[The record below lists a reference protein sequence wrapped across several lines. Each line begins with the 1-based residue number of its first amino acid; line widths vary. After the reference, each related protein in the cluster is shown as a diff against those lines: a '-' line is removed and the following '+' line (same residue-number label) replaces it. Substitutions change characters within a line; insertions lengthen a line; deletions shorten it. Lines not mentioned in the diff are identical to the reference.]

1 MFLVPEK
8 YYENGL
14 KSSTFTHVPEEI
26 TYSPLNIYYSHG
38 KSLELLS
45 GWVGVSKVKTVKG
58 KYEAEW
64 QFLGEGGRG
73 RDSKQNSST

>member
-14 KSSTFTHVPEEI
+14 KSSTFTQVPEEI
-26 TYSPLNIYYSHG
+26 ACSPLNIYYSHG

-45 GWVGVSKVKTVKG
+45 GWGSQKSKLLNESIKLNG
-58 KYEAEW
+58 N
-64 QFLGEGGRG
+64 F
-73 RDSKQNSST
+73 